1 LLLTD
6 VVMAQMGGRELTDRM
21 KIMRP
26 DLKTIYMSGYTD
38 DAVVRH
44 GVFAKTEPFLQKPF
58 SPESLARKVREV
70 LDSVP
75 A

>member
-1 LLLTD
+1 
-6 VVMAQMGGRELTDRM
+6 MAQMGGRELTDRM
-21 KIMRP
+21 KLIRP

-44 GVFAKTEPFLQKPF
+44 GVFTKTEAFLQKPF
-58 SPESLARKVREV
+58 TPGNLVSKVRMV
-70 LDSVP
+70 LDSVS